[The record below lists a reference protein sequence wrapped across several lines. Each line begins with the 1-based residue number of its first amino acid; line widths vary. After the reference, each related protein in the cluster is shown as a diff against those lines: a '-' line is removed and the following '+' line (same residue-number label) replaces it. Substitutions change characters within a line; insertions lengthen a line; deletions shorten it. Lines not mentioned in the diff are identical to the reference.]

1 MTKAGLQVK
10 FFTSAGKM
18 LWKRTAHLVLSK
30 EGEKK
35 ILPWCELMNEWMNE
49 LKSLYFNIVHDYSH
63 TVVSDASLGPKMI
76 FLRRSNLIVSFFSL
90 TETETI
96 YKTSILRILH

>member
-1 MTKAGLQVK
+1 MTKASLQVK

-30 EGEKK
+30 EREKK
-35 ILPWCELMNEWMNE
+35 ILPWCEWMNE
-49 LKSLYFNIVHDYSH
+49 FKSLYFNIVHHYSH